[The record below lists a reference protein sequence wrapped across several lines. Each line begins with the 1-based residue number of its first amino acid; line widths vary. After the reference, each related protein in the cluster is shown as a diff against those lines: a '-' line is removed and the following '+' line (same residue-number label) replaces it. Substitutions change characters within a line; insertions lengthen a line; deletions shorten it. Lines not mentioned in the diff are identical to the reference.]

1 MRISDWSSDV
11 CSSDLDDLQFG
22 SSAFHAVVVNEFQ
35 QLIEQVQPPMNVAD
49 GIDPPLLANGRL
61 RERFNVFLSPREQ
74 VQHDEPYITDV
85 AMLHSAVPYICRR
98 GPHSWI
104 HLARSEGQRSGKRG
118 GR

>member
-11 CSSDLDDLQFG
+11 CSSDIAKQDDLQFG

-61 RERFNVFLSPREQ
+61 RERFNVFLRPLEQ
-74 VQHDEPYITDV
+74 VQHD
-85 AMLHSAVPYICRR
+85 
-98 GPHSWI
+98 
-104 HLARSEGQRSGKRG
+104 RSEEHTSELQSLMRTTYAVF
-118 GR
+118 